1 MELRNTTLDDI
12 SSVVGFSATLR
23 LVAWF
28 GDAGNLYVPVQVCED
43 QQLVKLIGMSAAAR
57 MSATWPGEHINV
69 PRLTDYEVD
78 VRRGAIGKML
88 ESGLSTREISHILHI
103 GERRVQQICREL
115 EVAGLIPVI
124 GPAKPRV
131 NPDVEKG
138 VVDLQ
143 TAWLKKQPA

>member
-23 LVAWF
+23 LAAWF

-43 QQLVKLIGMSAAAR
+43 QQLVKLIGLPAAR
-57 MSATWPGEHINV
+57 RMSGTWPGEHINV
-69 PRLTDYEVD
+69 PRLTDYEID
-78 VRRGAIGKML
+78 VRRGSIGKML

-115 EVAGLIPVI
+115 ETAGLIPVI
-124 GPAKPRV
+124 GPAKPRT
-131 NPDVEKG
+131 NSDAEKG
-138 VVDLQ
+138 GGGLQ
-143 TAWLKKQPA
+143 AMWLKKQTV